1 MLKGNPSLDATGD
14 SVTLNPRTVI
24 PQPRANEGP
33 HDQYADERSL
43 DHGHHRKEEGQSSR
57 QKKGHRKAP
66 KAKQSKAS
74 ETLYSARDVGRRQR
88 RRDLRHRP
96 VHPAVSMMALHSALF
111 LCITRSA
118 CLHPAEID
126 ASFGGLH
133 EAILSAGHHGAGEVV
148 VMH

>member
-1 MLKGNPSLDATGD
+1 MI
-14 SVTLNPRTVI
+14 LNPRTVI

-43 DHGHHRKEEGQSSR
+43 DHGHHGKEDGQSSR
-57 QKKGHRKAP
+57 QKRPPKAP
-66 KAKQSKAS
+66 QAKQSKAS
-74 ETLYSARDVGRRQR
+74 ETLYSARDVGQRQR

-96 VHPAVSMMALHSALF
+96 VHTAVSMMALYSALF